1 MVFHTFQKKLILDF
15 EMLIGVSVFQPYDN
29 MFAHL
34 RSRDGVLAKYKFLLE
49 FISKKIHTNVCANV
63 FPLSGLDPSNEDVA
77 KMLAEIHM
85 REFACIMKTL
95 DQVHGIA
102 ARYHESAFDN
112 TDAYIGLQFVQLP
125 PHEMTGEQRHA
136 SRLLLGVGQSFTE
149 INAALKSIGLS
160 RGDIMGHNSVK
171 MSIVAE
177 QFRNART
184 VAEDAFDC
192 LHHMSKK
199 VWSLVNML
207 AFSNLFRFADPKQ
220 PICIPNPDDAIF
232 IPRIPM
238 QQTPIQEEHEED
250 KEHEQE
256 QEPNPNPEPV
266 CNDCGK
272 KVDTMKMHHRMGL
285 NPTDAYLCHPCGFK
299 REFPDE
305 YIQEFPDDEDEEESD
320 DEESDDDDE
329 ELSLRAATLAP
340 FVNVPELGECNTKS
354 RAHKFG
360 LCEYCHTGL
369 DDRADFICHTPTN
382 VGFALMC
389 NACHEQRN
397 PGRAPDTTNFEF

>member
-1 MVFHTFQKKLILDF
+1 
-15 EMLIGVSVFQPYDN
+15 
-29 MFAHL
+29 
-34 RSRDGVLAKYKFLLE
+34 
-49 FISKKIHTNVCANV
+49 
-63 FPLSGLDPSNEDVA
+63 
-77 KMLAEIHM
+77 MLAEIHM

-95 DQVHGIA
+95 DQVHVIA

-136 SRLLLGVGQSFTE
+136 SRLLLEVGQSHSE

-160 RGDIMGHNSVK
+160 RGDIMDHNSVK

-177 QFRNART
+177 QFQDARI
-184 VAEDAFDC
+184 VAEDAFGR

-207 AFSNLFRFADPKQ
+207 AFSNLFRFADPRQ

-238 QQTPIQEEHEED
+238 QQTPMHEDHEED
-250 KEHEQE
+250 KEEQEEQE
-256 QEPNPNPEPV
+256 QEPEPNPEPV

-272 KVDTMKMHHRMGL
+272 TVDTMKMHHRIGL

-305 YIQEFPDDEDEEESD
+305 YIQEFPDDEDEEE
-320 DEESDDDDE
+320 ES
-329 ELSLRAATLAP
+329 
-340 FVNVPELGECNTKS
+340 ELGERNTKS

-360 LCEYCHTGL
+360 RCEYCHAGL

-397 PGRAPDTTNFEF
+397 PGRAPDTTDFEF